1 MPVVVVNS
9 SRGDALSDPGFAQ
22 PADLDWVRS
31 TLTDAGVSFT
41 IRQEVRGREAS
52 EEVLDVVNE
61 LNARLC
67 VIGIRRRSAV
77 GKMLLGSN
85 AFRILM
91 HAPCPVLAIKR
102 MRMAEAAGMG
112 QDNLPATADLVDSY
126 GEDLDS
132 IPVQFRSFGLRRRFG
147 GPVVTLKCFEDNALL
162 KATLGDPAQPPGCVL
177 VVDGGARCVRR
188 WSVI

>member
-1 MPVVVVNS
+1 MTVVVGFTPTAAGRAALLAAADEAAHRQMSVVVVNS
-9 SRGDALSDPGFAQ
+9 SRGDALSDPSFAQ

-41 IRQEVRGREAS
+41 VRQEVRGREAS
-52 EEVLDVVNE
+52 EEVLDVLNE

-91 HAPCPVLAIKR
+91 HAPCPVLAIK
-102 MRMAEAAGMG
+102 AH
-112 QDNLPATADLVDSY
+112 P
-126 GEDLDS
+126 
-132 IPVQFRSFGLRRRFG
+132 
-147 GPVVTLKCFEDNALL
+147 
-162 KATLGDPAQPPGCVL
+162 
-177 VVDGGARCVRR
+177 DG
-188 WSVI
+188 